1 VSRPSPQPLVVSMDR
16 GSDVALPVQLATQV
30 RDLLRRGVVP
40 AGSRLPSSRT
50 LAAELGVARVVVE
63 QSYDQLQAEGWTQSR
78 RGSGTF
84 VTDAGVRRAA
94 AAAAVPAPPATSRSV
109 LPSRLVS
116 LDTGTPWQDPRADAS
131 WRRAW
136 RTVAL
141 QRMPTGYPDA
151 GGLPALR
158 EELAQ
163 YVSRRRGLACSADEV
178 LVTAGTT
185 HAWSLVLDALPP
197 GPVAVE
203 DPGYRAAA
211 AVATAAGRPLVD
223 VPVDADGIDVAALC
237 RAPEDVQATY
247 VTPAHQHP
255 LGVTMSARRRMLL
268 LTEAERRQALVVEDD
283 YDSEFRYDVAPLP
296 ALAALDLERVAYL
309 GTTSKIV
316 QPGLRLGWL
325 VSSAPLVADIVE
337 RRVRRHDHPNWPV
350 QVALLSLLR
359 EGHLDRLVRS
369 ARRVYAARSKRVADR
384 LSGIGHPV
392 ADVAGMYVTV
402 CLSAREE
409 RSVVEAT
416 RRAGYVLPALSAS
429 CRTAVR
435 HGVVLGFGAVN
446 EAQLEHVLDVIVA
459 ALRHA

>member
-1 VSRPSPQPLVVSMDR
+1 MSRPTPQPLVVSLR
-16 GSDVALPVQLATQV
+16 RASDVTLPVQLATQV
-30 RDLLRRGVVP
+30 RDLLRRGTLP

-78 RGSGTF
+78 RGAGTF

-94 AAAAVPAPPATSRSV
+94 VAAPAARVTRRSDASR
-109 LPSRLVS
+109 RLVS

-151 GGLPALR
+151 AGLPELR
-158 EELAQ
+158 EELAA
-163 YVSRRRGLACSADEV
+163 YVGRRRGIACSANEI

-197 GPVAVE
+197 GPVGLE

-211 AVATAAGRPLVD
+211 AVATAAGRTLVD
-223 VPVDADGIDVAALC
+223 LPVDAEGIAVNALSG
-237 RAPEDVQATY
+237 APEDLRATY

-268 LTEAERRQALVVEDD
+268 LAETARRQALVVEDD

-296 ALAALDLERVAYL
+296 ALAALGLDRVAYL

-325 VSSAPLVADIVE
+325 VSSAPLVADIIE
-337 RRVRRHDHPNWPV
+337 RRVRRHDHPSWPV
-350 QVALLSLLR
+350 QVAVLSLLR

-369 ARRVYAARSKRVADR
+369 ARRVYAARSSLVTER
-384 LSGIGHPV
+384 LAGIGHPV
-392 ADVAGMYVTV
+392 DDVAGMYVTV
-402 CLSAREE
+402 RLSARQE
-409 RSVVEAT
+409 RSVVAAAL
-416 RRAGYVLPALSAS
+416 RAGFVLPPLSAS

-435 HGVVLGFGAVN
+435 HGVVIGFGAVN
-446 EAQLEHVLDVIVA
+446 EAQLRQVLDVIQA

>member
-1 VSRPSPQPLVVSMDR
+1 MNRPTPQPLVVSLRR
-16 GSDVALPVQLATQV
+16 GSDVALPVQLASQV
-30 RDLLRRGVVP
+30 RDVLRRGTLP
-40 AGSRLPSSRT
+40 PGSRLPSSRA
-50 LAAELGVARVVVE
+50 LAAELGVARAVVE

-78 RGSGTF
+78 RGAGTF
-84 VTDAGVRRAA
+84 VTDAGVRRSAPAA
-94 AAAAVPAPPATSRSV
+94 PASQRTTRRDV
-109 LPSRLVS
+109 PSRVVS
-116 LDTGTPWQDPRADAS
+116 LDTGTPWQDPRPDAS

-158 EELAQ
+158 EELAA
-163 YVSRRRGLACSADEV
+163 YVGRRRGIVCTADEV
-178 LVTAGTT
+178 IVTAGTT
-185 HAWSLVLDALPP
+185 HAWSLVLDTLPV
-197 GPVAVE
+197 GPVGVE

-211 AVATAAGRPLVD
+211 AVATAAGRTLVD
-223 VPVDADGIDVAALC
+223 LPVDAEGINVAAIC
-237 RAPEDVQATY
+237 RAPEDLRATY

-268 LTEAERRQALVVEDD
+268 LAETERRQALVVEDD

-296 ALAALDLERVAYL
+296 ALAAFDLDRVAYL

-325 VSSAPLVADIVE
+325 VSSAPLVADIIE

-359 EGHLDRLVRS
+359 EGQLDRLVRS
-369 ARRVYAARSKRVADR
+369 ARRVYAGRSR
-384 LSGIGHPV
+384 LIAERLDAIGHPIT
-392 ADVAGMYVTV
+392 DVAGMYVTV
-402 CLSAREE
+402 RLSARQE
-409 RSVVEAT
+409 RSVVAAA
-416 RRAGYVLPALSAS
+416 RRAGFVLPPLSAS

-435 HGVVLGFGAVN
+435 HGVVLGFGAVSD
-446 EAQLEHVLDVIVA
+446 AQLRRVLDVIEA

>member
-1 VSRPSPQPLVVSMDR
+1 MSLHR
-16 GSDVALPVQLATQV
+16 GSDVALPVQLARQV
-30 RDLLRRGVVP
+30 RDVLRRGTLP
-40 AGSRLPSSRT
+40 PGSRLPSSRA
-50 LAAELGVARVVVE
+50 LAAELGVARAVVE

-78 RGSGTF
+78 RGAGTF
-84 VTDAGVRRAA
+84 VTDAGVRRSAA
-94 AAAAVPAPPATSRSV
+94 TVPASQRTTRREVPD
-109 LPSRLVS
+109 RLVS

-151 GGLPALR
+151 GGLPELR
-158 EELAQ
+158 EELAA
-163 YVSRRRGLACSADEV
+163 YVSRRRGIVCNADEV

-185 HAWSLVLDALPP
+185 HAWSLVLDSLPP
-197 GPVAVE
+197 GPVGVE

-211 AVATAAGRPLVD
+211 AVATAAGRTLVD
-223 VPVDADGIDVAALC
+223 LPVDEEGIDTAALR
-237 RAPEDVQATY
+237 RAPENLRATY

-268 LTEAERRQALVVEDD
+268 LAETESRQALVVEDD

-296 ALAALDLERVAYL
+296 ALAAFDLDRVAYL

-325 VSSAPLVADIVE
+325 VSSAPLVADIAE

-369 ARRVYAARSKRVADR
+369 ARRVYAGRSKLVAER
-384 LSGIGHPV
+384 LAAIGHPV
-392 ADVAGMYVTV
+392 DDVAGMYVTV
-402 CLSAREE
+402 RLSAGQE
-409 RSVVEAT
+409 RSVVAAA
-416 RRAGYVLPALSAS
+416 RQAGFVLSPLSDS

-435 HGVVLGFGAVN
+435 HGVVLGFGSVTD
-446 EAQLEHVLDVIVA
+446 AQLRRVLDVIEA
-459 ALRHA
+459 TLRYA